1 MTRVNAQ
8 PLIPRTTSTLSSE
21 SLLARIRQ
29 TQREQ
34 FEVQRQI
41 ATGKRFNTP
50 SDAPDK
56 ASAILYLQGNLDERS
71 QQQRNLANALG
82 TLNTADL
89 ALADASDILLEAKDI
104 ASSQIGVGS
113 DSGTRETE
121 ALVIDGAVDGLLEI
135 VNRQFNDLSIFGGNN
150 GAEADGVV
158 FEKFLGGVRYRGGEE
173 NLKALVGAIAA
184 EDFNSNGIEG
194 FGALS
199 SRVRSD
205 VDLLPASTAATRVA
219 DVLGAQGD
227 GVGLGEVRVTVNGTP
242 VTVDLT
248 DADTLDDVATRINAA
263 IDGVSA
269 GAASLAITATGYDL
283 TVAGGNTVTVA
294 DIGAGQVA
302 ADLGIALGGAGP
314 VVDSGAGLNV
324 RLSPTTTLAS
334 LGATADFA
342 SGLQITQGQNTV
354 TADFSAATTIEDMQ
368 NVIDQLGLGLRLRI
382 NESKTGLD
390 LVSEV
395 AGLELS
401 VGENG
406 GTTAEDLGLR
416 TFGLTTDLTEF
427 RHGVGVEVQDGE
439 DDLRVSLHDGTSFT
453 VNLDGAATVGDVIT
467 AINTAATG
475 AGLTVGVDFTV
486 GLAAVGNGLVFDD
499 NTAGGNDFVIANE
512 GLSLAG
518 DHLGITGNAGAG
530 TTLTGSDETTVRV
543 ENAFT
548 HLINLRDT
556 LRADDTPGITLAG
569 SNLEDDLDSVVAA
582 RAGVGVQARRIEDQ
596 QTRLEDQQIA
606 EQTMLSEIQD
616 ADLTE
621 VITRFGQ
628 LQTQLQASLSLAAQN
643 LQLSLLDF
651 IG

>member
-1 MTRVNAQ
+1 MTRINAQ

-248 DADTLDDVATRINAA
+248 DADTLDDVATRINGA

-334 LGATADFA
+334 LGATVDFA
-342 SGLQITQGQNTV
+342 SGLQITQGENTV

-382 NESKTGLD
+382 NEPETGLD

-548 HLINLRDT
+548 HLINLRDS

>member
-1 MTRVNAQ
+1 
-8 PLIPRTTSTLSSE
+8 
-21 SLLARIRQ
+21 
-29 TQREQ
+29 
-34 FEVQRQI
+34 
-41 ATGKRFNTP
+41 
-50 SDAPDK
+50 
-56 ASAILYLQGNLDERS
+56 
-71 QQQRNLANALG
+71 
-82 TLNTADL
+82 
-89 ALADASDILLEAKDI
+89 
-104 ASSQIGVGS
+104 
-113 DSGTRETE
+113 
-121 ALVIDGAVDGLLEI
+121 
-135 VNRQFNDLSIFGGNN
+135 
-150 GAEADGVV
+150 
-158 FEKFLGGVRYRGGEE
+158 
-173 NLKALVGAIAA
+173 
-184 EDFNSNGIEG
+184 
-194 FGALS
+194 
-199 SRVRSD
+199 
-205 VDLLPASTAATRVA
+205 
-219 DVLGAQGD
+219 
-227 GVGLGEVRVTVNGTP
+227 
-242 VTVDLT
+242 
-248 DADTLDDVATRINAA
+248 
-263 IDGVSA
+263 
-269 GAASLAITATGYDL
+269 
-283 TVAGGNTVTVA
+283 
-294 DIGAGQVA
+294 
-302 ADLGIALGGAGP
+302 
-314 VVDSGAGLNV
+314 
-324 RLSPTTTLAS
+324 
-334 LGATADFA
+334 
-342 SGLQITQGQNTV
+342 
-354 TADFSAATTIEDMQ
+354 
-368 NVIDQLGLGLRLRI
+368 
-382 NESKTGLD
+382 
-390 LVSEV
+390 
-395 AGLELS
+395 
-401 VGENG
+401 
-406 GTTAEDLGLR
+406 
-416 TFGLTTDLTEF
+416 
-427 RHGVGVEVQDGE
+427 VQDGE